1 MLLWVSVR
9 KSYPAVANAHMKIT
23 VNSSIYLYLAIL
35 ILILPIKWLF
45 AWLIALC
52 FHEFSHYLA
61 VKLCDGKSYH
71 LRVSFGGAVISC
83 SELTDIKKLIALLSG
98 PLGGLLLV
106 FVGPWFPRLALCSWL
121 LSLYNLLPLLPLD
134 GGQALRL
141 MMKNSKIFYT
151 VERTILIILTVCCI
165 YASVIL
171 RFGVLPIV
179 IIGMLWL
186 KNRNIPCKE
195 LTCKVQ

>member
-1 MLLWVSVR
+1 MRLWVSVR
-9 KSYPAVANAHMKIT
+9 KSSPAFTNVPMRIT
-23 VNSSIYLYLAIL
+23 ISSSTYLYFAIML
-35 ILILPIKWLF
+35 LILPLQWLF
-45 AWLIALC
+45 AWWIAVC
-52 FHEFSHYLA
+52 FHELCHYLA
-61 VKLCDGKSYH
+61 VKLCGGESYH

-83 SELTDIKKLIALLSG
+83 SELTDGKHLIALLAG

-106 FVGPWFPRLALCSWL
+106 FLGRWFPRLALCSWL

-165 YASVIL
+165 YASAIL